1 MKEGGPAGGSTGG
14 ETGRGVS
21 DGPAVDRK
29 ASIGTPLLPSRALF
43 DPLTLIPR
51 PLEEYF

>member
-1 MKEGGPAGGSTGG
+1 MDLQELKPGVDGP
-14 ETGRGVS
+14 
-21 DGPAVDRK
+21 DGPAVDRP
-29 ASIGTPLLPSRALF
+29 ASAGMLLLSSRDALF